1 MDKYYFKEEHNIF
14 RQGLKAFLEKEVL
27 PHVDDWEE
35 EGQIPKD
42 LWPKFGEMGYMGLNF
57 PEAYGGSDAD
67 FWYTVVYMEE
77 IWKCYSGGFAIT
89 PTVISYMAAPYIS
102 KYGSDRLKEK
112 YLPKTLAGEL
122 VCSIA
127 ISEPGAGSDVAN
139 IQTKAIRD
147 GDHYI
152 VNGAKTF
159 ITNGVYG
166 DYLITVVKTDP
177 DQGVNGVS
185 LLVIDRQTEGVSAR
199 KLKKLGWHASDTAEL
214 NFDNAKVPVENLIGQ
229 EGQGFFY
236 LMGGLQLERL
246 TGAVGAV
253 AGAEQALEYAMKYM
267 AEREAF
273 GRPINKFQVLRHR
286 VAQMASEIQS
296 TKYFVYHCCRLHN
309 DGKYAV
315 KECSMAKLL
324 ATELSD
330 RVVTQCLQFFGGY
343 GYMEEYKIA
352 RMFRDS
358 RVGTIGAG
366 TSEIMREIIAKMVID
381 DKNYRSA
388 SNSAPEA
395 SASVRTA
402 APASKTTSNK
412 STAAAP
418 TTPESTKSTS
428 PVMTIE
434 NIFALATEKADG
446 APSLGKTL
454 RFDLEGDHLYL
465 DGSGP
470 KNIVS
475 QENKPADC
483 NVIIKK
489 EHLYGLLTGTIQPMA
504 AFMGGMF
511 KVEGDM
517 SVAMKLPTIF
527 S

>member
-14 RQGLKAFLEKEVL
+14 RQGLKAFLEKEVA
-27 PHVDDWEE
+27 PHVDQWEE

-42 LWPKFGEMGYMGLNF
+42 LWPKFGEMGYLGLNF

-89 PTVISYMAAPYIS
+89 PTVISYMAAPYIA

-139 IQTKAIRD
+139 IQTRAIRE

-159 ITNGVYG
+159 ITSGVYG
-166 DYLITVVKTDP
+166 DYLITVVKTNP
-177 DQGVNGVS
+177 DDGVNGVS
-185 LLVIDRQTEGVSAR
+185 LLVIDRKADGVSAR

-214 NFDNAKVPVENLIGQ
+214 NFDNVKVPAENLIGQ

-253 AGAEQALEYAMKYM
+253 AGAEQALEYALKYM

-286 VAQMASEIQS
+286 VAQMASEIES

-309 DGKYAV
+309 DGHYAV

-388 SNSAPEA
+388 SNSPAPTSRSAAPAPQSKSTTNKAAA
-395 SASVRTA
+395 SAS
-402 APASKTTSNK
+402 ASTSTTS
-412 STAAAP
+412 
-418 TTPESTKSTS
+418 TTPD
-428 PVMTIE
+428 MTIE
-434 NIFALATEKADG
+434 NIFALATEKAKG
-446 APSLGKTL
+446 AASLENTL

-465 DGSGP
+465 DGSGDT
-470 KNIVS
+470 NIVS
-475 QENKPADC
+475 LENKPADC

-489 EHLYGLLTGTIQPMA
+489 EHLYGLLTGSIQPMA

-511 KVEGDM
+511 RVEGDM
-517 SVAMKLPTIF
+517 KVAMKLPAIF
-527 S
+527 A